1 MVYIDIVQ
9 NGSFIILN
17 CHRGSEDG
25 EYFQLV
31 IDAQTRE
38 VIKRPAESD
47 IDASAAYSH
56 IYAMLRNG
64 EEFPLHTVA
73 AWG

>member
-38 VIKRPAESD
+38 VIKRPVESD

-56 IYAMLRNG
+56 IYAMLCSG
-64 EEFPLHTVA
+64 EELPLHTVA